1 MTNIFL
7 SPRII
12 LLSGPDFMVGKQ
24 TFFLP
29 PDFSGSHLFMMKK
42 YDLNCFSYV
51 ITLKDKIIDNTVI
64 EVTVKYIK
72 WSQFAWAIT
81 SYKHILHYKLW
92 FLYIKHVSIFINYD
106 LSRTKWEIHGA
117 VRSCCN
123 MSMRILASVMRVPA
137 RFKNK

>member
-24 TFFLP
+24 TFFFP

-51 ITLKDKIIDNTVI
+51 ITLKLKI
-64 EVTVKYIK
+64 K
-72 WSQFAWAIT
+72 S
-81 SYKHILHYKLW
+81 
-92 FLYIKHVSIFINYD
+92 
-106 LSRTKWEIHGA
+106 
-117 VRSCCN
+117 
-123 MSMRILASVMRVPA
+123 
-137 RFKNK
+137 